1 MRTFVDERGEI
12 LFNIDKPPFDI
23 KQCFT
28 SKNKKYTLRGL
39 HCSPYPKYI
48 TVNSGKIFD
57 VVVKPDGTYDAY
69 ILDAHSTL
77 LIEKNC
83 AHGYFCFEE
92 SEVVYFLGGTF
103 DPALE
108 KSYHWND
115 PTLHIEWPMEVAH
128 AVISKKDSS
137 NPLFKPIESVI
148 LGSNGYMGT
157 HLLKYIP
164 NSIGIQTRLEDTATL
179 RKQLQFIKPKYVISS
194 AGITGKPTVDWC
206 ETHKEE
212 TFFTNV
218 TCQLQLI
225 QLCKNLNIHLTVIG
239 SGAVFDGN
247 KLFTE
252 RDEPNFE
259 GTFYSRAR
267 VILER
272 AIQETYINDVLYLRV
287 IYPISGDGDPRCFLE
302 KLKTRTGNIHD
313 TRVSVTIIP
322 SLFPKL
328 YSVIQQAP
336 MGILNFVNDDTIS
349 LSEML
354 NIFNI
359 KHTVSMQKSNRGKCC
374 LDCSKL
380 KNYIHVDKTNDLKK
394 IIESNNNG

>member
-1 MRTFVDERGEI
+1 M
-12 LFNIDKPPFDI
+12 
-23 KQCFT
+23 
-28 SKNKKYTLRGL
+28 
-39 HCSPYPKYI
+39 
-48 TVNSGKIFD
+48 
-57 VVVKPDGTYDAY
+57 
-69 ILDAHSTL
+69 
-77 LIEKNC
+77 
-83 AHGYFCFEE
+83 
-92 SEVVYFLGGTF
+92 
-103 DPALE
+103 
-108 KSYHWND
+108 
-115 PTLHIEWPMEVAH
+115 
-128 AVISKKDSS
+128 
-137 NPLFKPIESVI
+137 
-148 LGSNGYMGT
+148 
-157 HLLKYIP
+157 
-164 NSIGIQTRLEDTATL
+164 
-179 RKQLQFIKPKYVISS
+179 
-194 AGITGKPTVDWC
+194 
-206 ETHKEE
+206 
-212 TFFTNV
+212 
-218 TCQLQLI
+218 
-225 QLCKNLNIHLTVIG
+225 IG

-252 RDEPNFE
+252 RDDPNFE

-313 TRVSVTIIP
+313 TCVSVTIIP